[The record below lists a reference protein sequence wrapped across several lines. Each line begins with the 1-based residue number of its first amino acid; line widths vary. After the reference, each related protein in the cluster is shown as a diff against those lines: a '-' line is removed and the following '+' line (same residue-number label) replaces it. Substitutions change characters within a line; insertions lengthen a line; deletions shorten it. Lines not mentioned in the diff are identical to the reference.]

1 MSADFALMMTA
12 ILPEELLIEQLEESL
27 QAYKLNPN
35 EDTKEKLYMNIAF
48 MSMKLRNG
56 DSIDKAIDTAKELA
70 QVKQFQEA
78 FSKDSK
84 LS

>member
-1 MSADFALMMTA
+1 MSADLALMMAA
-12 ILPEELLIEQLEESL
+12 IFPEELLIEQLEESL

-35 EDTKEKLYMNIAF
+35 EDTKKKFAMHTAL

-56 DSIDKAIDTAKELA
+56 DSMDKAMDTAKEVA
-70 QVKQFQEA
+70 QIKQFQEA